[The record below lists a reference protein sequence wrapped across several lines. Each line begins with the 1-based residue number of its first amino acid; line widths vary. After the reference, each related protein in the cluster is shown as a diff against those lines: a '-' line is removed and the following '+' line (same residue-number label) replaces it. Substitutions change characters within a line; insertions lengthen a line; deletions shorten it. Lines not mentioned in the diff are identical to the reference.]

1 MLKSVKPIVNINY
14 FRYLSPNGKV
24 LPNGK
29 KHNCI
34 FSKKKLQKVLQIKT
48 FFLSFACSE
57 KDTCSLIDLLTQK
70 HIGI

>member
-34 FSKKKLQKVLQIKT
+34 FLKKKLQKVLQIKT
-48 FFLSFACSE
+48 FFLSFAQEQRNSA
-57 KDTCSLIDLLTQK
+57 LNNLK
-70 HIGI
+70 HIL